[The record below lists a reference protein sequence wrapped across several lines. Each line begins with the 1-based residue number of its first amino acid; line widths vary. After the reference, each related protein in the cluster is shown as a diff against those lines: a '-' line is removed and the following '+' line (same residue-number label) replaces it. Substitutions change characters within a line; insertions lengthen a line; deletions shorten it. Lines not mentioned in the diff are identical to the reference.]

1 MTKDCIFIPVI
12 FIITVFGSRK
22 VFLLQNTF
30 TLIVVY
36 CLQIESSHSKQWL
49 WVVQYSKIDG
59 GLFFRTQSSL
69 IWLGWSNPI
78 GICLLENWLRFLHW
92 LGEDRPCTEMTFQPV
107 RRMLAPL
114 INARHLEE
122 ELCSRDTLLQLDFW
136 ISCWVCNIS
145 EKSSDSVNCQSAKSQ
160 I

>member
-1 MTKDCIFIPVI
+1 MIFDLFSGQPNFQIKNLKSQKNFFCCVADLAKCVKQIYHFIPPGLANI
-12 FIITVFGSRK
+12 KQNQMSWPLFYWAAWLCNTHIRNRWGS
-22 VFLLQNTF
+22 
-30 TLIVVY
+30 
-36 CLQIESSHSKQWL
+36 
-49 WVVQYSKIDG
+49 
-59 GLFFRTQSSL
+59 FFRTQSSL

-136 ISCWVCNIS
+136 IFCWEI
-145 EKSSDSVNCQSAKSQ
+145 
-160 I
+160 